1 MNKPQ
6 DNNIQLCTLKRLR
19 EKRSLG
25 INVTLAGGERAV
37 FVVLDGDTV
46 RGYIDRCP
54 HRGTPL
60 AWLPDNYLDSR
71 GEHLIC
77 ATHGALFRIGDGRC
91 IAGPCQGDALEP
103 IAIKISG
110 DTVMLVEHLDG

>member
-1 MNKPQ
+1 MNNRQQPG
-6 DNNIQLCTLKRLR
+6 IPLCTLEQLR
-19 EKRSLG
+19 AKRSLG
-25 INVTLAGGERAV
+25 ISVEIGGREQAV
-37 FVVLDGDTV
+37 FVVLDGDSV

-60 AWLPDNYLDSR
+60 AWMPDNYLDSR

-103 IAIKISG
+103 IAIKVSG
-110 DTVMLVEHLDG
+110 DTVMLVERLD

>member
-1 MNKPQ
+1 MNNRQ
-6 DNNIQLCTLKRLR
+6 QLEIRLCTLKQLR

-25 INVTLAGGERAV
+25 VDVTLEGKKQAV
-37 FVVLDGDTV
+37 FVVLDGDMV

-60 AWLPDNYLDSR
+60 AWMPDNYLDSR

-103 IAIKISG
+103 IGIKVSG
-110 DTVMLVEHLDG
+110 DTVMLVEHLN